1 MSVVSVI
8 LSCKLRNY
16 SNLTGSQNYSRMKK
30 NNYSKAYKDVFLD
43 IERNKNLL
51 LSKSHAV
58 YYKFNQSSLKYSYFS
73 PAIEDLTG
81 YSMDELKEFG
91 FDKAIHKEVSPD
103 FDEVPVS
110 SENNGILK
118 KKNYYSRYWIETK
131 TGQWKLIENYAF
143 SEPGK
148 NGNADSVSGFMKDV
162 TSLNNYLISILQE
175 KARLNAIIEMAEV
188 IILVLDQEGNV
199 ELVNRKACEVLGY
212 QKEEIIGKNWIDNFV
227 PDQVKKNVEE
237 VSAGIFEGKE
247 QKYSYFE
254 NAIVTKSGEL
264 REFGWHN
271 KPYRDEDG
279 NLLFFL
285 SSGEDITEKIKEGK
299 VQQVISNILQASNND
314 SKLEDFFS
322 YIRTEISKLMKAEN
336 FYIALYDKN
345 TGIISFPYTVDKYD
359 PKFPPKKFGNG
370 LTEYVLTSG
379 KSALINKAKDN
390 ELVGQKKTEIIG
402 TQSAIWLGIPL
413 KIGDFTIGVLAVQ
426 DYENENTYTENE
438 QKILEVI
445 AYSISRAIERKRLE
459 KDRGR
464 LIKRLEKMNSSK
476 DKLFSL
482 ISHDLR
488 SPFNSL
494 LGFSEILTSEYESL
508 TTEEIKEYIRAI
520 YDSSK
525 NLYSITNNLL
535 QFSRF
540 QMGKIEFKPTS
551 IDLKLLVSDV
561 VKLLKGNIVKKQLQ
575 ISEEIEED
583 MKIFVDEDMLSSVL
597 QNLISNAIKFTY
609 KNGKISI
616 KASKISIDNKAFLKI
631 AISDNGVGIST
642 FDLEKILEGNY
653 YTTPGTDKE
662 FGTGLGLSLV
672 KEFIAKNGGTLEI
685 KSKLKAGSTFT
696 FTVPQTR

>member
-1 MSVVSVI
+1 
-8 LSCKLRNY
+8 
-16 SNLTGSQNYSRMKK
+16 
-30 NNYSKAYKDVFLD
+30 
-43 IERNKNLL
+43 
-51 LSKSHAV
+51 
-58 YYKFNQSSLKYSYFS
+58 
-73 PAIEDLTG
+73 
-81 YSMDELKEFG
+81 
-91 FDKAIHKEVSPD
+91 
-103 FDEVPVS
+103 
-110 SENNGILK
+110 
-118 KKNYYSRYWIETK
+118 
-131 TGQWKLIENYAF
+131 
-143 SEPGK
+143 
-148 NGNADSVSGFMKDV
+148 
-162 TSLNNYLISILQE
+162 
-175 KARLNAIIEMAEV
+175 
-188 IILVLDQEGNV
+188 
-199 ELVNRKACEVLGY
+199 
-212 QKEEIIGKNWIDNFV
+212 
-227 PDQVKKNVEE
+227 
-237 VSAGIFEGKE
+237 
-247 QKYSYFE
+247 
-254 NAIVTKSGEL
+254 
-264 REFGWHN
+264 
-271 KPYRDEDG
+271 
-279 NLLFFL
+279 
-285 SSGEDITEKIKEGK
+285 
-299 VQQVISNILQASNND
+299 
-314 SKLEDFFS
+314 
-322 YIRTEISKLMKAEN
+322 
-336 FYIALYDKN
+336 
-345 TGIISFPYTVDKYD
+345 
-359 PKFPPKKFGNG
+359 
-370 LTEYVLTSG
+370 
-379 KSALINKAKDN
+379 
-390 ELVGQKKTEIIG
+390 
-402 TQSAIWLGIPL
+402 L

-551 IDLKLLVSDV
+551 MDLKLLVSDV

>member
-1 MSVVSVI
+1 
-8 LSCKLRNY
+8 
-16 SNLTGSQNYSRMKK
+16 MKK
-30 NNYSKAYKDVFLD
+30 NNYSTPYKDVFLD

-81 YSMDELKEFG
+81 YSRDELKEFG
-91 FDKAIHKEVSPD
+91 FDKAIHKDISNDFEESPNTK
-103 FDEVPVS
+103 S
-110 SENNGILK
+110 KSEILK
-118 KKNYYSRYWIETK
+118 KRNYYSRYWIETK

-143 SEPGK
+143 SETGE

-175 KARLNAIIEMAEV
+175 KERLNAIIELAEV
-188 IILVLDQEGNV
+188 IILVLNKDGNV

-212 QKEEIIGKNWIDNFV
+212 EKEEIIGKNWINNFV
-227 PDQVKKNVEE
+227 PDQVKKGVEE

-247 QKYSYFE
+247 QQYSYFE
-254 NAIVTKSGEL
+254 NAILTKSGEL
-264 REFGWHN
+264 REIGWHN

-279 NLLFFL
+279 NLLFLL
-285 SSGEDITEKIKEGK
+285 SSGEDITDKINEGK
-299 VQQVISNILQASNND
+299 IQQVISSILQASNND
-314 SKLEDFFS
+314 SKLDDFFS

-336 FYIALYDKN
+336 FYIALYDK
-345 TGIISFPYTVDKYD
+345 TTEIISFPYTVDKYD

-370 LTEYVLTSG
+370 LTEYVLSNG
-379 KSALINKAKDN
+379 KSALINKAKDD
-390 ELVGQKKTEIIG
+390 ELIGEKKTEIIG

-426 DYENENTYTENE
+426 DYENENTYTEKE

-459 KDRGR
+459 EDRSQ
-464 LIKRLEKMNSSK
+464 LINKLEKMNSSK

-494 LGFSEILTSEYESL
+494 LGFSEILTSEFESL

-520 YDSSK
+520 YESSK
-525 NLYSITNNLL
+525 NLYGITNNLL

-540 QMGKIEFKPTS
+540 QMGKIEYNPVK
-551 IDLKLLVSDV
+551 IDLKFMVINVL
-561 VKLLKGNIVKKQLQ
+561 KLLKGNIIKKKIN
-575 ISEEIEED
+575 ISEEIPED
-583 MKIFVDEDMLSSVL
+583 MNMYVDEDMMSSIL
-597 QNLISNAIKFTY
+597 QNLVSNAIKFTY
-609 KNGKISI
+609 KNGDINI
-616 KASKISIDNKAFLKI
+616 KASSIDIDNKAFLKI
-631 AISDNGVGIST
+631 EITDSGVGIST
-642 FDLEKILEGNY
+642 TDLSKILEGNY

-662 FGTGLGLSLV
+662 IGTGLGLPLV

-685 KSKLKAGSTFT
+685 KSKLNAGSTFT
-696 FTVPQTR
+696 FTVPQSK

>member
-1 MSVVSVI
+1 
-8 LSCKLRNY
+8 
-16 SNLTGSQNYSRMKK
+16 MKK
-30 NNYSKAYKDVFLD
+30 NNYSTPYKDVFLD

-81 YSMDELKEFG
+81 YSRDELKEFG
-91 FDKAIHKEVSPD
+91 FDRAIHKEISND
-103 FDEVPVS
+103 FEESTDMES
-110 SENNGILK
+110 KSEILK

-131 TGQWKLIENYAF
+131 TGKWKLIENYAF
-143 SEPGK
+143 RVPGE
-148 NGNADSVSGFMKDV
+148 NGNAESVSGFIKDV

-175 KARLNAIIEMAEV
+175 KERLNAIIELAEV
-188 IILVLDQEGNV
+188 IILVLNKDGNV

-212 QKEEIIGKNWIDNFV
+212 EKKEIIGKNWIENFV
-227 PDQVKKNVEE
+227 PNKAKKNVEE
-237 VSAGIFEGKE
+237 VSAGIFEGNE

-254 NAIVTKSGEL
+254 NAILTKSGEL
-264 REFGWHN
+264 REIGWHN

-279 NLLFFL
+279 NLLFLL
-285 SSGEDITEKIKEGK
+285 SSGEDITDKINEGK
-299 VQQVISNILQASNND
+299 VQQVISSILQASNND
-314 SKLEDFFS
+314 SKLDDFFN
-322 YIRTEISKLMKAEN
+322 YIHTEISKLMKAEN
-336 FYIALYDKN
+336 FYIALYDK
-345 TGIISFPYTVDKYD
+345 TTEMISLPYTVDKFD

-370 LTEYVLTSG
+370 LTEFVLSSG
-379 KSALINKAKDN
+379 KSALINKAKDD
-390 ELVGQKKTEIIG
+390 ELIGEQKTEIIG

-426 DYENENTYTENE
+426 DYENENTYTEKE

-459 KDRGR
+459 EDRSQ
-464 LIKRLEKMNSSK
+464 LIKKLEKMNSSK

-494 LGFSEILTSEYESL
+494 LGFSEILTSEFESL

-540 QMGKIEFKPTS
+540 QMGKIEYTPVK
-551 IDLKLLVSDV
+551 IDLKFMVSNV
-561 VKLLKGNIVKKQLQ
+561 LKLLKGNIVKKKLN
-575 ISEEIEED
+575 ISEEIPEG
-583 MKIFVDEDMLSSVL
+583 MNMYVDEDMMSSIL

-609 KNGKISI
+609 KNGDISI
-616 KASKISIDNKAFLKI
+616 KASSINKDNKTFLKI
-631 AISDNGVGIST
+631 EIADSGVGIST
-642 FDLEKILEGNY
+642 SDLEKILEGSY

-662 FGTGLGLSLV
+662 IGTGLGLPLV

-685 KSKLKAGSTFT
+685 KSKLNAGSTFT
-696 FTVPQTR
+696 FTVPQSK

>member
-1 MSVVSVI
+1 
-8 LSCKLRNY
+8 
-16 SNLTGSQNYSRMKK
+16 MKK
-30 NNYSKAYKDVFLD
+30 NNYSTPYKDVFLD

-81 YSMDELKEFG
+81 YSRDELKEFG
-91 FDKAIHKEVSPD
+91 FDKAIHKDISNDFEESPNTK
-103 FDEVPVS
+103 S
-110 SENNGILK
+110 KSEILK

-143 SEPGK
+143 SETGE

-175 KARLNAIIEMAEV
+175 KERLNAIIELAEV
-188 IILVLDQEGNV
+188 IILVLNKDGNV

-212 QKEEIIGKNWIDNFV
+212 EKEEIIGKTWINNFV
-227 PDQVKKNVEE
+227 PDQVKKGVEE

-247 QKYSYFE
+247 QQYSYFE
-254 NAIVTKSGEL
+254 NAILTKSGEL
-264 REFGWHN
+264 REIGWHN

-279 NLLFFL
+279 NLLFLL
-285 SSGEDITEKIKEGK
+285 SSGEDITDKINEGK
-299 VQQVISNILQASNND
+299 IQQVISSILQASNND
-314 SKLEDFFS
+314 SKLDDFFS

-336 FYIALYDKN
+336 FYIALYDK
-345 TGIISFPYTVDKYD
+345 TTEIISFPYTVDKYD

-370 LTEYVLTSG
+370 LTEYVLSNG
-379 KSALINKAKDN
+379 KSALINKAKDD
-390 ELVGQKKTEIIG
+390 ELIGEKKTEIIG

-426 DYENENTYTENE
+426 DYENENTYTEKE

-459 KDRGR
+459 EDRSQ
-464 LIKRLEKMNSSK
+464 LINKLEKMNSSK

-494 LGFSEILTSEYESL
+494 LGFSEILTSEFESL

-520 YDSSK
+520 YESSK
-525 NLYSITNNLL
+525 NLYGITNNLL

-540 QMGKIEFKPTS
+540 QMGKIEYNPVK
-551 IDLKLLVSDV
+551 IDLKFMVINVL
-561 VKLLKGNIVKKQLQ
+561 KLLKGNIIKKKIN
-575 ISEEIEED
+575 ISEEIPED
-583 MKIFVDEDMLSSVL
+583 MNMHVDEDMMSSIL
-597 QNLISNAIKFTY
+597 QNLVSNAIKFTY
-609 KNGKISI
+609 KNGDINI
-616 KASKISIDNKAFLKI
+616 KASSIDIDNKAFLKI
-631 AISDNGVGIST
+631 EITDSGVGIST
-642 FDLEKILEGNY
+642 TDLSKILEGNY

-662 FGTGLGLSLV
+662 IGTGLGLPLV

-685 KSKLKAGSTFT
+685 KSKLNAGSTFT
-696 FTVPQTR
+696 FTVPQSK